1 MKRKWE
7 KMRDKQVRMLTIASS
22 VLCLMAIVI
31 FFVCSK
37 GEFVNISVQASTT
50 NTYVGADLYEQ
61 FETIADEKREELEE
75 ELKKY
80 LRIELPEN
88 TKESDIDI
96 EVSYIKQTMSIRIKN
111 KDSSYMKT
119 NPTVGSC
126 NHIADLNYY
135 RDKQEGCIDI
145 QLDSVYEY
153 ESSIQENQLVIKF
166 LNPRELYDHI
176 IVVDAGH
183 GGGHPGTNRNG
194 ILEKDLTLQMV
205 TYAKELFDADENIR
219 VYYTRLDDSN
229 PSFDERVQ
237 MANKLKADYF
247 LSVHIN
253 SNEESREP
261 NGTEVL
267 YYTEDN
273 RSKEFAQI
281 CADEES
287 KALNSRNRGIT
298 TGDTIYIIRNS
309 KVPVALI
316 EVGFISNNNE
326 FGLLCSKSYQ
336 KKAAQGMYQAIIS
349 AYEKD
354 GITWEK

>member
-1 MKRKWE
+1 MKDE
-7 KMRDKQVRMLTIASS
+7 QVRMLTIASS
-22 VLCLMAIVI
+22 VLCLVAMII
-31 FFVCSK
+31 FLASSK
-37 GEFVNISVQASTT
+37 GEFVNVSAQDCMI
-50 NTYVGADLYEQ
+50 NTYVGADLYEE
-61 FETIADEKREELEE
+61 FESLANDKRAELQE

-80 LRIELPEN
+80 LRINLPEN

-96 EVSYIKQTMSIRIKN
+96 EVSYIKQTMNIRIKN
-111 KDSSYMKT
+111 KDRGFMKT

-135 RDKQEGCIDI
+135 QDKQEACIDI
-145 QLDSVYEY
+145 QLDSIYEY
-153 ESSIQENQLVIKF
+153 ESSIQDNQLVIKF
-166 LNPRELYDHI
+166 IKPQEIYDHI
-176 IVVDAGH
+176 IVLDAGH
-183 GGGHPGTNRNG
+183 GGGHPGTNRNS
-194 ILEKDLTLQMV
+194 ILEKDITLHIV
-205 TYAKELFDADENIR
+205 EYAKELFDDNENIK

-229 PSFDERVQ
+229 PSYDERVQ

-253 SNEESREP
+253 SNEQSSQP

-267 YYTEDN
+267 YFTEDS

-287 KALNSRNRGIT
+287 KALNSRIRGIT
-298 TGDTIYIIRNS
+298 TGDTIYIIHNS
-309 KVPVALI
+309 QVPVALV
-316 EVGFISNNNE
+316 EVGFLSNNNE

-336 KKAAQGMYQAIIS
+336 KKAAQGIYQAILS

-354 GITWEK
+354 GITWKK

>member
-1 MKRKWE
+1 MKDE
-7 KMRDKQVRMLTIASS
+7 QVRMLAIASS
-22 VLCLMAIVI
+22 LLCLVAIII
-31 FFVCSK
+31 FFVSSK
-37 GEFVNISVQASTT
+37 GEFVNVSAQASTI
-50 NTYVGADLYEQ
+50 NTYVGIDLYEQ
-61 FETIADEKREELEE
+61 FETMANEKREELER

-88 TKESDIDI
+88 TKESDINI
-96 EVSYIKQTMSIRIKN
+96 EINHIKQTMSIRIKN
-111 KDSSYMKT
+111 NDSSYMKI

-126 NHIADLNYY
+126 NHIADLTYY
-135 RDKQEGCIDI
+135 RDKHEACIDI

-166 LNPRELYDHI
+166 VNPRDIYDHI
-176 IVVDAGH
+176 IVLDAGH
-183 GGGHPGTNRNG
+183 GGKDAGTNRNG

-205 TYAKELFDADENIR
+205 MYAKELFDDDENIK
-219 VYYTRLDDSN
+219 VYYTRLDDSK
-229 PSFDERVQ
+229 PELKERVQ
-237 MANKLKADYF
+237 LANELNADYF

-253 SNEESREP
+253 SNEDSREP

-267 YYTEDN
+267 YYTKDN

-281 CADEES
+281 CTDEES

-298 TGDTIYIIRNS
+298 VGDSICIIGNS
-309 KVPVALI
+309 RVPVALV

-336 KKAAQGMYQAIIS
+336 KKAAQGIYQAIIS